1 MKNAEKS
8 KCYFSKSE
16 IILWSL
22 SVAAVTIAFAIF
34 DRKNYFALIAS
45 VIGITSLI
53 FNAKGNPIGQ
63 FLIVVFSVL
72 YGIISWRQA
81 YYGEMITYLGMTAPM
96 SLIALITWIKYP
108 YKGNSAEVKV
118 NGLRKREYLFM
129 LALTLAVAWIFYYI
143 LKYFDTANLIVST
156 VSVGTSFAAV
166 YLTARRSEYYAIGY
180 ALNDIVLVVLWSIA
194 TAKDIGY
201 ISVAVCFGAFLVNDL
216 YGFYSWQKM
225 RKRQS
230 ESE

>member
-1 MKNAEKS
+1 M
-8 KCYFSKSE
+8 
-16 IILWSL
+16 LWSL
-22 SVAAVTIAFAIF
+22 SVAAVTIVFAIF
-34 DRKNYFALIAS
+34 DRKNFFALIAS

-53 FNAKGNPIGQ
+53 FNAKGNPLGQ
-63 FLIVVFSVL
+63 FLILIFSVL
-72 YGIISWRQA
+72 YGIISWQQA

-96 SLIALITWIKYP
+96 SLIALITWIKHP
-108 YKGNSAEVKV
+108 YKGNSAQVKV

-129 LALTLAVAWIFYYI
+129 LVLTLAVAWIFYYV
-143 LKYFDTANLIVST
+143 LKYFDTANLVVST

-180 ALNDIVLVVLWSIA
+180 ALNDIVLVVLWTIA
-194 TAKDIGY
+194 AVGDTGY

-216 YGFYSWQKM
+216 YGYYSWQKM

-230 ESE
+230 ES

>member
-1 MKNAEKS
+1 MNVKSIRRTSLGLRRCVEEKS

-63 FLIVVFSVL
+63 FLILVFSVL

-129 LALTLAVAWIFYYI
+129 LVLTLAVAWIFYYI

-166 YLTARRSEYYAIGY
+166 YLTARRSEYYANCDCKGY
-180 ALNDIVLVVLWSIA
+180 RL
-194 TAKDIGY
+194 Y
-201 ISVAVCFGAFLVNDL
+201 IRGGMFRGVS
-216 YGFYSWQKM
+216 
-225 RKRQS
+225 RK
-230 ESE
+230 

>member
-22 SVAAVTIAFAIF
+22 SVAAVTIAFATF

-63 FLIVVFSVL
+63 FLILVFSVL

-96 SLIALITWIKYP
+96 SLIALIMWIKYP

-129 LALTLAVAWIFYYI
+129 LVLTLAVAWIFYYI

-201 ISVAVCFGAFLVNDL
+201 ISVAVCFGALLVNDL